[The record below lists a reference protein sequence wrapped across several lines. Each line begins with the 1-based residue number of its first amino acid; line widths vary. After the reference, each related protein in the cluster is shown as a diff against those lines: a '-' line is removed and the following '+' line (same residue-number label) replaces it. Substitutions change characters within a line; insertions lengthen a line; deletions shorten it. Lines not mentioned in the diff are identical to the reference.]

1 MAGSRT
7 VILIR
12 IYLTL
17 VSVSLL
23 LVAIHVYRHFPALFV
38 PGNPTIQSV
47 RVQPYEQ
54 AAVRAGGPVINWG
67 GQRR

>member
-7 VILIR
+7 VILVR

-17 VSVSLL
+17 VSASLL
-23 LVAIHVYRHFPALFV
+23 LIAINVYRHFPALFV
-38 PGNPTIQSV
+38 PGNPLTQSV
-47 RVQPYEQ
+47 RVQPYEPT
-54 AAVRAGGPVINWG
+54 AVRVVGPAINWG

>member
-23 LVAIHVYRHFPALFV
+23 LIAIHVYRHFPALFV
-38 PGNPTIQSV
+38 PGNPIESV
-47 RVQPYEQ
+47 RVQPYDQ
-54 AAVRAGGPVINWG
+54 AAARVGGPAINWG

>member
-1 MAGSRT
+1 MAGPRT
-7 VILIR
+7 VILTR

-23 LVAIHVYRHFPALFV
+23 LIAVHVYRHFPVVFAPRDPLTR
-38 PGNPTIQSV
+38 TI
-47 RVQPYEQ
+47 RMQPSMTT
-54 AAVRAGGPVINWG
+54 AVGPSINWG

>member
-23 LVAIHVYRHFPALFV
+23 LIAIHVYRHFPALFV
-38 PGNPTIQSV
+38 PGNPMIQSV
-47 RVQPYEQ
+47 GMQPYEP
-54 AAVRAGGPVINWG
+54 ATARVVAPTINWG
-67 GQRR
+67 RQRR